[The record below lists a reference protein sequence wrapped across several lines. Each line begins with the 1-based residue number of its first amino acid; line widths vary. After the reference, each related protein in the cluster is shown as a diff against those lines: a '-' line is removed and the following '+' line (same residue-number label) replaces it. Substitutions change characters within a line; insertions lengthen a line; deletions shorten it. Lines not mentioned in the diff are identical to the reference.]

1 MYHVTNPPHPKFL
14 LVPRRWVTIRLHL
27 LTGITEI
34 ASSAAGL
41 YVANVKG
48 GSVASFAAVAAPAG
62 IIHALTAFHQTQLVF
77 GAKLIMRPAYY
88 AVSYMHLFAACVT
101 FAQPTVRLMGQA

>member
-1 MYHVTNPPHPKFL
+1 M
-14 LVPRRWVTIRLHL
+14 LVPKRYVTIRLHL

-41 YVANVKG
+41 YVANVRG
-48 GSVASFAAVAAPAG
+48 GSAASFAAIAAPAG
-62 IIHALTAFHQTQLVF
+62 IIHALTAFYQTQLVF

-88 AVSYMHLFAACVT
+88 SVSYMHLFAACVT
-101 FAQPTVRLMGQA
+101 YMQPTVR